1 MQRPRPPSS
10 APRFVRSTA
19 AGEAFLPRTPG
30 NQTCQLAPGHTLSW
44 DSTGLGPLLCLE
56 ATLLPQGGRLRSAA
70 ALLPAACSGAQT
82 GEGLQP
88 TGCFALPGSCR
99 GAAQSRRSWKRTGVP
114 GGGARGTGPGQSC
127 PAVVQERCRPQP
139 ESCSAALTTLGVSLP
154 LQASVFSSRN
164 RARGYLPLQ
173 YLGGSEESGAWPSG
187 GFPGGSRC
195 SCC

>member
-70 ALLPAACSGAQT
+70 ALLPAACNGAQT

-99 GAAQSRRSWKRTGVP
+99 GAAQSRRSWKRTGVL
-114 GGGARGTGPGQSC
+114 GGGC
-127 PAVVQERCRPQP
+127 PWHR
-139 ESCSAALTTLGVSLP
+139 
-154 LQASVFSSRN
+154 
-164 RARGYLPLQ
+164 
-173 YLGGSEESGAWPSG
+173 SGAVLP
-187 GFPGGSRC
+187 SRC
-195 SCC
+195 PGEMPPTAGILLCCSHNLGCVSSSPSLSFLI